1 MTKEKAEEFLELEII
16 SINDI
21 RPINDI
27 RETELVR
34 SVLKKELKNPE
45 DMRFSLL
52 EHFERPIDVTPSS
65 KKLLEKWDSQFERDV
80 FLRLT
85 ESGYRVVPQYKVG
98 SYSIDF
104 VIEGENDKR
113 LAIELD
119 GDIYHGPDQF
129 SHDQRRQKQLERV
142 GWVFWRCWASDWN
155 RNADQCYRELISEL
169 DKKGISPL
177 GLEYAA
183 NVYTRFETVRSSK
196 EKSSSEETSC
206 ELDELCVDV

>member
-65 KKLLEKWDSQFERDV
+65 KKLLEK
-80 FLRLT
+80 
-85 ESGYRVVPQYKVG
+85 
-98 SYSIDF
+98 
-104 VIEGENDKR
+104 
-113 LAIELD
+113 
-119 GDIYHGPDQF
+119 
-129 SHDQRRQKQLERV
+129 
-142 GWVFWRCWASDWN
+142 
-155 RNADQCYRELISEL
+155 
-169 DKKGISPL
+169 
-177 GLEYAA
+177 
-183 NVYTRFETVRSSK
+183 
-196 EKSSSEETSC
+196 
-206 ELDELCVDV
+206 